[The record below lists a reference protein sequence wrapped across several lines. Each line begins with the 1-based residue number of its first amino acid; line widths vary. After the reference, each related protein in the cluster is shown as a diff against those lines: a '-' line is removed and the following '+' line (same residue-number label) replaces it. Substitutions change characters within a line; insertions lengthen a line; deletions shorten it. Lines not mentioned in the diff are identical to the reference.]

1 MLRAIEACASIN
13 RWHRHTG
20 PVALFCALLMACV
33 LLAPPVTA
41 GPLVGIAAGVAAVVG
56 AGVPARLYF
65 GALLVPLG
73 FLLTSALALC
83 VTLGFDHGL
92 VIGLSA
98 AGAATALR
106 TGLRAAG
113 ALAVTL
119 CFACTVPAAAWMAL
133 LRRAGTPEALLD
145 LMMLVHR
152 TLFVLDEARLSM
164 VRALD
169 NRLGFATKRR
179 MLRSSAQAMALLF
192 LRSLDRAAR
201 LERGLAARGY
211 VDRLPVLPPESAAS
225 PAGWMLAAGVPA
237 LLGVA
242 AFGLARAVG
251 A

>member
-1 MLRAIEACASIN
+1 MLRAIETCANTN

-20 PVALFCALLMACV
+20 PVALFCAGLMACV
-33 LLAPPVTA
+33 LLAPPLVA
-41 GPLVGIAAGVAAVVG
+41 GPLVGIAASIAAIAG
-56 AGVPARLYF
+56 AGVPARLF
-65 GALLVPLG
+65 LGAMLVPLG

-92 VIGLSA
+92 AIGLSA

-106 TGLRAAG
+106 AGLRAAG

-119 CFACTVPAAAWMAL
+119 CFACTVPAASWIAL

-145 LMMLVHR
+145 LLMLVHR

-164 VRALD
+164 ARALD
-169 NRLGFATKRR
+169 NRLGFATKRL
-179 MLRSSAQAMALLF
+179 MLRSAAQAMALLF

-211 VDRLPVLPPESAAS
+211 VDRLPVLPPEAAAS
-225 PAGWMLAAGVPA
+225 PAGWLLAAGVPA
-237 LLGVA
+237 LLGAA
-242 AFGLARAVG
+242 AFGLTRAIG

>member
-1 MLRAIEACASIN
+1 MLRAIESCANTN

-20 PVALFCALLMACV
+20 PVALFCTGLMACV
-33 LLAPPVTA
+33 LLAPPLVA
-41 GPLVGIAAGVAAVVG
+41 GPLVGVAAGIAAVAG
-56 AGVPARLYF
+56 AGVPARLF
-65 GALLVPLG
+65 LGAMLVPLG

-92 VIGLSA
+92 VIGLSTV
-98 AGAATALR
+98 GAATALR
-106 TGLRAAG
+106 AGLRAAG

-145 LMMLVHR
+145 LLMLVHR
-152 TLFVLDEARLSM
+152 TLFVLDETRVSM

-169 NRLGFATKRR
+169 NRLGFATKRV
-179 MLRSSAQAMALLF
+179 MLRSAAQAMALLF

-211 VDRLPVLPPESAAS
+211 VDRLPVLPPEAAAD

-237 LLGVA
+237 LLGA
-242 AFGLARAVG
+242 ASFGLARVLG